1 MFQSNR
7 ILTTLNVRGVR
18 KKANELYTSS
28 SRAQSREKFEEK
40 DPSSSSQA
48 GCCRNWLLKNSSA
61 NGFPIG
67 CKCCAKF
74 QVKISAADSRSRRTG
89 KSLHIRKF
97 EKTCSGFVV
106 AWKGASH
113 HHLHCCASVKEK
125 QTEKEAIIV
134 SAPRTAKRENNKRRR
149 NLWLEIRWRKDDR
162 KEIFILEI
170 LLLLTARH
178 NNMAQNI
185 NPERAA
191 SSNPSKQSD
200 ETLINNNNH
209 AVSKRWVALL
219 WRLSALFS
227 N

>member
-1 MFQSNR
+1 MSGKS
-7 ILTTLNVRGVR
+7 V
-18 KKANELYTSS
+18 KKANELYPSS
-28 SRAQSREKFEEK
+28 KSAEQSREKFEEK
-40 DPSSSSQA
+40 THHHHHKLAASEIGFWKILQETGSQSGASVVQSFKWRFLQLIAEVEEQEKVSTSGNSRKLAEVSSS
-48 GCCRNWLLKNSSA
+48 L
-61 NGFPIG
+61 
-67 CKCCAKF
+67 
-74 QVKISAADSRSRRTG
+74 G
-89 KSLHIRKF
+89 KGLATII
-97 EKTCSGFVV
+97 
-106 AWKGASH
+106 
-113 HHLHCCASVKEK
+113 CCASVKEK

-149 NLWLEIRWRKDDR
+149 SLWLEIRWRKDDR

-219 WRLSALFS
+219 WRLSALIK
-227 N
+227 